1 MKVNV
6 KVKFLFLALLL
17 TGCSKPSHNYKI
29 IALLGCES
37 IDSIQDLELSL
48 KNNNETFQELKVK
61 VIRDTL
67 SADCGY
73 LLQKE
78 DKEHKIK
85 SVLTDIDLMFELKA
99 FFN

>member
-1 MKVNV
+1 MRVNV
-6 KVKFLFLALLL
+6 KLKFVFIALLL
-17 TGCSKPSHNYKI
+17 LGCSKPDHSYEV

-37 IDSIQDLELSL
+37 VDSIQDLELSL
-48 KNNNETFQELKVK
+48 ENNNETLKELKIE

-67 SADCGY
+67 STDCGY

-78 DKEHKIK
+78 GKEQKIK